1 MRAEESGGSECRP
14 VMGRI
19 GVEEW
24 SADIIP
30 RESGQTSAWS
40 FITRIAAIPRRRTAQ
55 RSVFGRTRAPA
66 RPSIGG
72 TRIGPTA
79 IDE

>member
-1 MRAEESGGSECRP
+1 MPTCN
-14 VMGRI
+14 GRI
-19 GVEEW
+19 GLRRW

-30 RESGQTSAWS
+30 RESGQTSARS
-40 FITRIAAIPRRRTAQ
+40 FFTRTTAMLQWRTAQ

-66 RPSIGG
+66 RLSIGG
-72 TRIGPTA
+72 TPTGPTV